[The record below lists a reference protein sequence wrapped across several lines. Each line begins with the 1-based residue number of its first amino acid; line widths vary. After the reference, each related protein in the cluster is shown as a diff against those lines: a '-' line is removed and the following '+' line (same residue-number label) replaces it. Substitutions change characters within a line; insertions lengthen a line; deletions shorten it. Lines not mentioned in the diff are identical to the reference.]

1 MLKQKGIKIGC
12 VLHPILFFTFF
23 SLCLQQKIIYM
34 KKVLVVV
41 DVQKDFYH
49 PDGALY
55 VKGGEV
61 LPERIAKVIPEFD
74 DVIFTVDWHPYNHCS
89 FIGNKDENGVEGTWP
104 IHCVQYSEGA
114 SLPKEFIPFIREELE
129 NWVGITIQSK
139 NVISKGEV
147 YLYEEYG
154 ADAIKL
160 RTSFPTENCKYAE
173 CEVVFCGIALSH
185 CVKETVANFIKHYPE
200 IKCYVWLDGGVSIDD
215 GTTIREFMKENNIEE
230 WKPQE

>member
-1 MLKQKGIKIGC
+1 
-12 VLHPILFFTFF
+12 
-23 SLCLQQKIIYM
+23 M

-89 FIGNKDENGVEGTWP
+89 FKENGGIWP
-104 IHCVQYSEGA
+104 VHCVQYTEGA
-114 SLPKEFIPFIREELE
+114 SLPNEFMPFLKEGKIIR
-129 NWVGITIQSK
+129 
-139 NVISKGEV
+139 KGVCFHE
-147 YLYEEYG
+147 EEYG
-154 ADAIKL
+154 ANPETIANACTCRSD
-160 RTSFPTENCKYAE
+160 EEYE
-173 CEVVFCGIALSH
+173 MVFCGIAGDY
-185 CVKETVANFIKHYPE
+185 CVSETIRNVIIGKVAVKFYRFADYYPSK
-200 IKCYVWLDGGVSIDD
+200 ISVYLDGVASIDD
-215 GTTIREFMKENNIEE
+215 GTTIREYMKENNIEE

>member
-1 MLKQKGIKIGC
+1 MKKK
-12 VLHPILFFTFF
+12 
-23 SLCLQQKIIYM
+23 KDM

-89 FIGNKDENGVEGTWP
+89 FKENGGIWP
-104 IHCVQYSEGA
+104 VHCVAYTEGA
-114 SLPKEFIPFIREELE
+114 SLPKEFIPYIKTGVKHWTGATLTPC
-129 NWVGITIQSK
+129 NIVK
-139 NVISKGEV
+139 KGS
-147 YLYEEYG
+147 LYTEEEYG
-154 ADAIKL
+154 ANSSNFINALED
-160 RTSFPTENCKYAE
+160 KYMGYE
-173 CEVVFCGIALSH
+173 YVFSGIAGDY
-185 CVKETVANFIKHYPE
+185 CVKETINNFIKSNPKEVVKVY
-200 IKCYVWLDGGVSIDD
+200 LDGVASIDD

>member
-1 MLKQKGIKIGC
+1 
-12 VLHPILFFTFF
+12 
-23 SLCLQQKIIYM
+23 M

-89 FIGNKDENGVEGTWP
+89 FKENGGIWP
-104 IHCVQYSEGA
+104 VHCVAHSEGA
-114 SLPKEFIPFIREELE
+114 SLPMEFLPYIKINLSPTGRIYNNMITKGSWVPF
-129 NWVGITIQSK
+129 
-139 NVISKGEV
+139 
-147 YLYEEYG
+147 EEYG
-154 ADAIKL
+154 ANANAIMNYIHDENPEECEFVFSGIAGDYCVRETIKNFIEK
-160 RTSFPTENCKYAE
+160 FPTMKVSVY
-173 CEVVFCGIALSH
+173 
-185 CVKETVANFIKHYPE
+185 
-200 IKCYVWLDGGVSIDD
+200 LDGVASIDD
-215 GTTIREFMKENNIEE
+215 GTTIREFMKENNVEE

>member
-1 MLKQKGIKIGC
+1 M
-12 VLHPILFFTFF
+12 
-23 SLCLQQKIIYM
+23 S

-74 DVIFTVDWHPYNHCS
+74 DVIFTVDWHPYDHISFKNFGGVWSQHCIV
-89 FIGNKDENGVEGTWP
+89 FT
-104 IHCVQYSEGA
+104 EGA
-114 SLPKEFIPFIREELE
+114 SLPEDFKPF
-129 NWVGITIQSK
+129 
-139 NVISKGEV
+139 
-147 YLYEEYG
+147 
-154 ADAIKL
+154 IKL
-160 RTSFPTENCKYAE
+160 RNIIAKGFVSLKEEYAAPYYKLLEQIEDSRANKYVE
-173 CEVVFCGIALSH
+173 PSVDEIVFCGIAGDI
-185 CVKETVANFIKHYPE
+185 CVKSTIEEFITNVPQYTKHVKVY
-200 IKCYVWLDGGVSIDD
+200 LDGVASIDD